1 MEEVPVDAGQLLKP
15 TRLGS
20 RPATKL
26 PRSTMI
32 GDLKLT
38 ALKTRLINMGVHTEF
53 AGEGV
58 LLCRG
63 NSSDDSSADEI
74 VAVRKKADG
83 KVELEG
89 TVTDI
94 YYTVRRAVYDLH
106 ALVAA

>member
-1 MEEVPVDAGQLLKP
+1 
-15 TRLGS
+15 
-20 RPATKL
+20 
-26 PRSTMI
+26 MI

-38 ALKTRLINMGVHTEF
+38 ALKAWLANMSVHTEF

-58 LLCRG
+58 LLCR
-63 NSSDDSSADEI
+63 NEADDPATDEV

-89 TVTDI
+89 NVTDV
-94 YYTVRRAVYDLH
+94 YYTVRKGIYELH

>member
-1 MEEVPVDAGQLLKP
+1 MEAAQLLKP

-38 ALKTRLINMGVHTEF
+38 ALKARLANMGVHTEF

-58 LLCRG
+58 LLCR
-63 NSSDDSSADEI
+63 NSASEDMSMESI
-74 VAVRKKADG
+74 VAVRKMADG

-89 TVTDI
+89 TVTGV
-94 YYTVRRAVYDLH
+94 YYTVRRAIYDLH